1 MSRPKGVKASQG
13 AVSGPSWIRTLL
25 KVLLNIF
32 MIFVTLFALYPL
44 VWMIFSSLKSEKDF
58 ANNQLGLPTSF
69 HFDNYARAWKMANM
83 NTSVSNSVFVTV
95 IAVIL
100 VLVLSFLIAYILNRY
115 RFTGN
120 RFVYALFL
128 LGMMVP
134 AHSFIIPVYIQFM
147 KLGLLNRVGSLVLI
161 NVAFAMPFSII
172 LIENFLNGVPK
183 EIDEAAIIDGTNL
196 YQRLVHVMFPL
207 CRPVIMTVTI
217 LQSMWIWNEFP
228 FALTIIT
235 DIDKRTLP
243 ITLVNFKGEHTI
255 DYTAMFA
262 ALVIASIPILVIYAM
277 FSERIMEGMTA
288 GSVKG

>member
-1 MSRPKGVKASQG
+1 MSKSGGVKVSQG
-13 AVSGPSWIRTLL
+13 TVTGPSWIRTIL
-25 KVLLNIF
+25 KVLLNLF
-32 MIFVTLFALYPL
+32 MIGVTLFALYPL

-58 ANNQLGLPTSF
+58 ANNQLGLPESF

-83 NTSVSNSVFVTV
+83 DTSVRNSFVVTA
-95 IAVIL
+95 IAV
-100 VLVLSFLIAYILNRY
+100 VLVLILSFLLAYILNRY
-115 RFTGN
+115 KFHGN
-120 RFVYALFL
+120 RLIYALFL

-147 KLGLLNRVGSLVLI
+147 KLGLLNKVGSLVLV

-172 LIENFLNGVPK
+172 LIENFLHGVPT

-196 YQRLVHVMFPL
+196 FQRLVYVVVPL
-207 CRPVIMTVTI
+207 CRPVLMTVTI
-217 LQSMWIWNEFP
+217 LESMWIWNEFP

-235 DIDKRTLP
+235 DIEKRTLP
-243 ITLVNFKGEHTI
+243 MTLVNFKGEHTV

-277 FSERIMEGMTA
+277 FSEKIMEGMTA